1 MKKIITNVVFSIFLT
16 MMVSTSA
23 QASTTQDSVG
33 CGIGTMIFQNSNGL
47 LWSLFALTTNTTTFN
62 TVSMTFGLVNCP
74 AGASVRGR
82 IASFI
87 EFNKPELAVE
97 IAQGKGDHLSALVE
111 MYGVKESNRVAAI
124 SALKSN
130 QISIFSNQTTDSIQ
144 DEMDKTLQAFVS

>member
-1 MKKIITNVVFSIFLT
+1 MKKLITKVAFSFILT
-16 MMVSTSA
+16 MMFSTGA

-33 CGIGTMIFQNSNGL
+33 CGIGTMIFQNTNGL

-62 TVSMTFGLVNCP
+62 TVSMTFGIVNCP

-87 EFNKPELAVE
+87 EFNKPELAME
-97 IAQGKGDHLSALVE
+97 IAQGKGDHLAALVE
-111 MYGVKESNRVAAI
+111 MYGVNESNRVAAI
-124 SALKSN
+124 TALKSN
-130 QISIFSNQTTDSIQ
+130 QITIFSHQTTDAIQ

>member
-1 MKKIITNVVFSIFLT
+1 
-16 MMVSTSA
+16 MVSTSA

-33 CGIGTMIFQNSNGL
+33 CGIGTMIFQSTSGL

-74 AGASVRGR
+74 AGASLRGR

-97 IAQGKGDHLSALVE
+97 IAQGKGDHLDALVE
-111 MYGVKESNRVAAI
+111 MFGVKESNRVAAI

-130 QISIFSNQTTDSIQ
+130 QIKIFSHQATDAIQ
-144 DEMDKTLQAFVS
+144 EELDKTLQVFVS

>member
-1 MKKIITNVVFSIFLT
+1 MKKILSNIVFSIFLSVI
-16 MMVSTSA
+16 VSNSA
-23 QASTTQDSVG
+23 HASTTQDSVG
-33 CGIGTMIFQNSNGL
+33 CGIGTMIFQSSNGL

-82 IASFI
+82 IAGFI

-97 IAQGKGDHLSALVE
+97 IAQGKGDHLAALVE
-111 MYGVKESNRVAAI
+111 MYGVKQANRVAAI

-130 QISIFSNQTTDSIQ
+130 QIIIFSHQTTDAIQ
-144 DEMDKTLQAFVS
+144 NEMDKTLQAFVS

>member
-1 MKKIITNVVFSIFLT
+1 MKKIISNVVFSFFLT
-16 MMVSTSA
+16 VMVA
-23 QASTTQDSVG
+23 ANVQASTTQDSVG
-33 CGIGTMIFQNSNGL
+33 CGVGTMIFQNSNGL

-87 EFNKPELAVE
+87 EFNRPELAVE

-111 MYGVKESNRVAAI
+111 MYGVKASNRVAAFN
-124 SALKSN
+124 ALKSN
-130 QISIFSNQTTDSIQ
+130 QISIFSHQSVAMIQ
-144 DEMDKTLQAFVS
+144 DEMEKTLQAYVS